1 MSRHYI
7 RVTEEKTY
15 AGDLVDAPVSGK
27 SQIYID
33 YGTQPPNLRRTLS
46 VWNHQSVV
54 PSRGLTNRL
63 TGSDQ
68 YAVAGSLQT
77 LLFHE
82 QAEFWKTATFEPT
95 VDGTT
100 KRESLPSYTIDQAI
114 MSNTGIK
121 WTDRFKGCMF
131 TQATIS
137 GSNEGTRAPIQLSV
151 NVVGSQRIE
160 VPTPPAFDP
169 AACADLPD
177 SPYRWSKS
185 EVVINGVNLKDLL
198 RNYTLTINHQ
208 VAQRINMG
216 QYVTALMHTGWSP
229 SLQATID
236 LDNWD
241 YKTKHFDLLTSFQAA
256 RYGTGNHI
264 KFVDPTTGG
273 DTTFTMYNVMVSQF
287 GENLP
292 VADFFTAGVTLMPY
306 YDCVNLDMT
315 CAYTAVGT
323 P

>member
-1 MSRHYI
+1 MSRHFI
-7 RVTEEKTY
+7 RITKEKTY
-15 AGDLVDAPVSGK
+15 GGDPVDTPTAGTD
-27 SQIYID
+27 QIYID
-33 YGTQPPNLRRTLS
+33 YGTTPPGVRRNLV

-68 YAVAGSLQT
+68 YQVSGSLQT

-82 QAEFWKTATFEPT
+82 QAAFWKTAVFEPT
-95 VDGTT
+95 VDPVT

-114 MSNTGIK
+114 LSNNSVK
-121 WTDRFKGCMF
+121 WTDRFKGCVF
-131 TQATIS
+131 TQATIQ
-137 GSNEGTRAPIQLSV
+137 GSNEGSRAPIQLSV
-151 NVVGSQRIE
+151 NVIGSERVE
-160 VPTPPAFDP
+160 VPVSPAFDP
-169 AACADLPD
+169 ASCADLPD
-177 SPYRWSKS
+177 KPYRWSKS
-185 EVVINGVNLKDLL
+185 QIMLNSVDLKDLL

-216 QYVTALMHTGWSP
+216 QHVTAVMHTGWSP

-236 LDNWD
+236 LDDWT

-256 RYGTGNHI
+256 RYATGNTI
-264 KFVDPTTGG
+264 KFTDPVSGG
-273 DTTFTMYNVMVSQF
+273 DTTFTLHNVIVSAF

-292 VADFFTAGVTLMPY
+292 VADFFTAGVTLMPF
-306 YDCVNLDMT
+306 YDCTNLDMT
-315 CAYTAVGT
+315 CAYTATGT